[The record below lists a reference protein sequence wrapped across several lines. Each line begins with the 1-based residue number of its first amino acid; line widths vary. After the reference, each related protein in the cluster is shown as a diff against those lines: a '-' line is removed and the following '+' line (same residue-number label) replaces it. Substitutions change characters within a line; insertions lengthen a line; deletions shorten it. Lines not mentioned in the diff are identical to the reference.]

1 MYCVREVTDNLYWI
15 GGNDHRTYLF
25 ENIHPIPQGVS
36 YNSYILVEEETCVF
50 DAVDWSITREYIDN
64 IEHCLNG
71 RELDYFICNHL
82 EPDHCSSM
90 WELFVR
96 YPKCKVVAT
105 EKAFMMMHQFGYK
118 IDGHEKIQVKE
129 GDTLQI
135 GTHTMAFVQ
144 APMVHWP
151 EVMVTLDVT
160 NGVLFSAD
168 AFGSFIALDGK
179 LWNDDVNYER
189 DWLDEARRY
198 LCNIVGRYGPHIQLI
213 LGKAA
218 TVLDK
223 IKIICPLHGLIW
235 HTDLMFLIDKYH
247 HWSTYTPEEKGVMIV
262 YASMYGGTEN
272 AAQCLASKI
281 CEKGWTNVK
290 VYDVSRTHVSYLIAD
305 AFKYSHIVFAS
316 VTYNLNIYPVMLNFL
331 EEMKLLNLQ
340 NRVVAIVE
348 NGTWACKSGDLMQK
362 FIEDNLKHMT
372 ILNERLSLAST
383 LQKDKAK
390 ELDDLAQAIVDS
402 RDMISTDPADT
413 KGKLG

>member
-1 MYCVREVTDNLYWI
+1 MYCVREIAENLYWI
-15 GGNDHRTYLF
+15 GGNDHRTHLF
-25 ENIHPIPQGVS
+25 ENIHPIPYGVS
-36 YNSYILVEEETCVF
+36 YNSYILLDKETCVF
-50 DAVDWSITREYIDN
+50 DAVDWSITRDYLDN

-118 IDGHEKIQVKE
+118 VDGHEQIKVKE
-129 GDTLQI
+129 GDTLQV
-135 GTHTMAFVQ
+135 GTHTLAFVE

-179 LWNDDVNYER
+179 MWNDDVDYER

-198 LCNIVGRYGPHIQLI
+198 FCNIVGKYGPHVQLV

-218 TVLDK
+218 TLLDK
-223 IKIICPLHGLIW
+223 IKIIAPLHGLCW
-235 HTDLMFLIDKYH
+235 RSNHMLLIDKYN
-247 HWSTYTPEEKGVMIV
+247 HWSTYTPEEKGVLIV

-281 CEKGWTNVK
+281 CEKGFTNVT
-290 VYDVSRTHVSYLIAD
+290 VCDVSNTHVSYLIAH
-305 AFKYSHIVFAS
+305 AFRFSHIVFAS

-331 EEMKLLNLQ
+331 EEMKLLNMQ
-340 NRVVAIVE
+340 NRFCAIVE
-348 NGTWACKSGDLMQK
+348 NGSWACKSGDLIQK
-362 FIEDNLKHMT
+362 FLEENMKNMT

-383 LQKDKAK
+383 LHKEKLP
-390 ELDDLAQAIVDS
+390 ELDALAQAIVDS
-402 RDMISTDPADT
+402 MDQVQTTVNP
-413 KGKLG
+413 K